1 MRNPIRIVFM
11 LLALAAAN
19 TVLAQQVIVF
29 SVEGWNLGKG
39 AANSF
44 QWAVTAPA
52 PAAMGS
58 GGGGAGKV
66 SVQDSVLLIPIGDA
80 AVHFAQTAMRGEH
93 LRSVLVEFPLTRGPQ
108 GGPAPFAIR
117 LTDVLVTSVGLS
129 KSGDSGPGA
138 AEIKLNAARVEL
150 FSSRQDSKGQ
160 AAASSKAGFDTKAN
174 KPF

>member
-1 MRNPIRIVFM
+1 VRNPIRIAFM

-19 TVLAQQVIVF
+19 TALAQQVIVF
-29 SVEGWNLGKG
+29 SVEGWNLGKS

-52 PAAMGS
+52 PVGPA
-58 GGGGAGKV
+58 GGGGPGKV

-80 AVHFAQTAMRGEH
+80 AVQFAQTAMRGGH

-117 LTDVLVTSVGLS
+117 LTEVLVTSVGLS
-129 KSGDSGPGA
+129 KSGDSGSGV

-150 FSSRQDSKGQ
+150 FSSQQDSKGQ
-160 AAASSKAGFDTKAN
+160 AAASSKAAFDTKTGKA
-174 KPF
+174 F